1 MCLKSC
7 TKTFNCNKGLHLK
20 LHTIYNLIN
29 TESYLF
35 YISVRSDSAC
45 MQVIASKD
53 ALVREYHDELSAKN
67 DNYVKVLQKQDED
80 TSALIEH
87 MRQVCATNQ
96 CHSICSFH
104 IETNTHGRSVL
115 QNSVIPYVRVV

>member
-1 MCLKSC
+1 
-7 TKTFNCNKGLHLK
+7 
-20 LHTIYNLIN
+20 
-29 TESYLF
+29 
-35 YISVRSDSAC
+35 

-87 MRQVCATNQ
+87 MRQVCVTNQ
-96 CHSICSFH
+96 CHFIFSCRIEINSFVMN
-104 IETNTHGRSVL
+104 INVVL
-115 QNSVIPYVRVV
+115 VTAIRAVTKDI